1 MQPVS
6 NRKTVILSTGAEK
19 NIQQIQNIFTITTLN
34 KLGIKGLLLNLIKV
48 IYEYSQLTTYIMI
61 KH

>member
-19 NIQQIQNIFTITTLN
+19 NIQRIQNIFTITTLN